1 MQTAYVAF
9 VSHSRYP
16 APETGTEGSTVMNH
30 RLILTTLSI
39 LFVPALVHV
48 TTRTSSTTPGSLQ
61 QPVQEKTYETR
72 AVHDPDG
79 IGKFYMGREI
89 AHVMGHEGAAW
100 LERRE
105 RLVTET
111 PDEVVRQMNLKPTD
125 VVADIGAG
133 TGYFSFRISRVVSE
147 GKVYAVDI
155 QPEML
160 AIIEQR
166 KAKSGAGNVM
176 SVLGTEMDTKLP
188 AGAVDVALLVDAYH
202 EFSYP
207 REMMESIVRSL
218 KPGGRVVQVEYR
230 AEDPDV
236 PIKRLHK
243 MSVAQARKE
252 MAAVGLAWK
261 ETKTFLPQQ
270 HFLVYEKPR

>member
-1 MQTAYVAF
+1 MKIRAFLVVISLLFLPACIALQFEPAESATQSGQQTA
-9 VSHSRYP
+9 R
-16 APETGTEGSTVMNH
+16 
-30 RLILTTLSI
+30 
-39 LFVPALVHV
+39 
-48 TTRTSSTTPGSLQ
+48 
-61 QPVQEKTYETR
+61 EKVYETR
-72 AVHDPDG
+72 AIHDPDG
-79 IGKFYMGREI
+79 TGKFYMGREI
-89 AHVMGHEGAAW
+89 AQVMGHQGADW
-100 LERRE
+100 LERPE
-105 RLVTET
+105 RALTET
-111 PDEVVRQMNLKPTD
+111 PDQVIKQMKLKRTD

-133 TGYFSFRISRVVSE
+133 TGYFSFRLNRVVSQ

-166 KAKSGAGNVM
+166 KKTLGVDNVAT
-176 SVLGTEMDTKLP
+176 VLGTETDTKLP
-188 AGAVDVALLVDAYH
+188 AQQVDVVLLVDAYH

-243 MSVAQARKE
+243 MSVDQARKE
-252 MAAVGLAWK
+252 MAASGLVWK
-261 ETKTFLPQQ
+261 ETKDFLPQQ
-270 HFLVYEKPR
+270 HFIVYEKPR

>member
-1 MQTAYVAF
+1 M
-9 VSHSRYP
+9 S
-16 APETGTEGSTVMNH
+16 H
-30 RLILTTLSI
+30 RLILTVLAL
-39 LFVPALVHV
+39 LFVPAPVH
-48 TTRTSSTTPGSLQ
+48 LQ
-61 QPVQEKTYETR
+61 AEPDSATLQSGAQSIREQAYETR
-72 AVHDPDG
+72 ATHDPDG

-89 AHVMGHEGAAW
+89 AYVMGHEGAAW

-105 RLVTET
+105 RLITET
-111 PDEVVRQMNLKPTD
+111 PDEVVRQMRLKPTD

-133 TGYFSFRISRVVSE
+133 TGYFTFRLSKVVPQ
-147 GKVYAVDI
+147 GKVFAVDI

-160 AIIEQR
+160 AIIDQR
-166 KAKSGAGNVM
+166 KASLGAGNVAA
-176 SVLGTEMDTKLP
+176 VLGTEMDTKLP
-188 AGAVDVALLVDAYH
+188 TNAVDVALLVDAYH

-243 MSVAQARKE
+243 MSVDQARKE
-252 MAAVGLAWK
+252 MAAVGLVWK
-261 ETKTFLPQQ
+261 ETKSFLPQQ